1 MKKAKKTIFW
11 VALIVLTV
19 GLGYA
24 QLGGFRPIDIVLV
37 ECKDLELVGVEY
49 IGTPQDE
56 MLAGGFRKVEGVQ
69 NDNPGS
75 VLHTIYY
82 VEPAGKRD
90 TMHVFVGVQK
100 MSILRALPD
109 LTQKKVSCCKAVVA
123 KISAHRFVMPSP
135 LRIKRKIQ
143 EFASAEGLVL
153 QEIFVDKLLDDSH
166 VEVWAPV
173 QRD

>member
-1 MKKAKKTIFW
+1 MKNAKTTVFW
-11 VALIVLTV
+11 VALLAIIV

-37 ECKDLELVGVEY
+37 ECTDLELVGVEFK
-49 IGTPQDE
+49 GTPQDE
-56 MLAGGFRKVEGVQ
+56 MLAWSFKKVEGVQ

-100 MSILRALPD
+100 TSILSSNPD
-109 LTQKKVSCCKAVVA
+109 LTQKEVVCMKAVVA

-143 EFASAEGLVL
+143 EFASSEGLVL

-173 QRD
+173 NGG